1 MIQISENAYFN
12 ETTGNITV
20 NMNGSGSYVNVD
32 SNAGITTYVGTSVVN
47 GAISATATN
56 MKKENNDS
64 LQFVN
69 HFSPFKCAT
78 YKPISD
84 TIKDINVIVP
94 GKVMVVTFE
103 DDRQEKLICQ
113 DEDHFSIRR
122 GCFIAIAKHL
132 FKDTYTPE
140 GIEAKATEMSYQIY
154 YVKMVNKI
162 LKNYSKK
169 CEEKAK
175 EKRLETEKKEIAER
189 KKEKR
194 EAYKERRKTRLEAER
209 NEALKAERAEMIDII
224 AEAIKKAKE

>member
-32 SNAGITTYVGTSVVN
+32 SNAGITTCVGTSVVG
-47 GAISATATN
+47 GAISATTTN

-64 LQFVN
+64 LQFAN
-69 HFSPFKCAT
+69 HFPPFKCAT
-78 YKPISD
+78 YKPISN

-132 FKDTYTPE
+132 FKDTYTSE
-140 GIEAKATEMSYQIY
+140 GIEHMATEMSYQIY
-154 YVKMVNKI
+154 YVKIVNKA

-175 EKRLETEKKEIAER
+175 EKRLEFEKKEAAER
-189 KKEKR
+189 KKAKR
-194 EAYKERRKTRLEAER
+194 EAYKERRKARLEAER
-209 NEALKAERAEMIDII
+209 NKALKAERAEMVDII
-224 AEAIKKAKE
+224 AEAIKKSKE